1 MARKSVSDDSYL
13 SNFEET
19 KDAAQRK
26 SWTFYEA
33 VKHNCNSGNIIMTE
47 SYEQKAAE
55 ESKSPETIKPETIKP
70 GVLEAMDYVYRS
82 KRDIQISIEQPE
94 YTSVC
99 PMTGLPDM
107 GCITI
112 EYVPAKTIVELKSLK
127 YYLLQYRNVGIF
139 YENIVNR
146 ILDDLVSVLSPKR
159 MTVIGDFTPRGGI
172 STVVTASYGEGD

>member
-1 MARKSVSDDSYL
+1 
-13 SNFEET
+13 
-19 KDAAQRK
+19 
-26 SWTFYEA
+26 
-33 VKHNCNSGNIIMTE
+33 MTE
-47 SYEQKAAE
+47 PYEKAAAE
-55 ESKSPETIKPETIKP
+55 KSKSPDTIKPDTIKTD
-70 GVLEAMDYVYRS
+70 VLEAMEYQYRS
-82 KRDIQISIEQPE
+82 KRDIHITIEQPE

-112 EYVPAKTIVELKSLK
+112 EYVPAETIIELKSLK

-146 ILDDLVSVLSPKR
+146 ILDDLVSVLLPKK

-172 STVVTASYGEGD
+172 STVVTASYGD